1 MESIAREAF
10 KLKIQVKELEAK
22 HDYLM
27 KQLKIAANGETTSWG
42 SYRIVVSS
50 RPGVIEYN
58 AIPQLKDVD
67 VDMYRKPSVDV
78 FKLEFLGE

>member
-10 KLKIQVKELEAK
+10 KIKIQIKELESK
-22 HDYLM
+22 HDHLM
-27 KQLKIAANGETTSWG
+27 KQLKIAAQGETTTWG

-50 RPGVIEYN
+50 RPGVIEYSS
-58 AIPQLKDVD
+58 IPQLKDID